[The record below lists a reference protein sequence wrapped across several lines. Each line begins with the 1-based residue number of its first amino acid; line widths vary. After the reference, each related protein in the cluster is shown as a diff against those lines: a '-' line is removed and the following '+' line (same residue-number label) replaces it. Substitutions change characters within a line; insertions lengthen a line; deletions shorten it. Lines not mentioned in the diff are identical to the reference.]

1 MFDNFTDSSKELI
14 YNAQNTALENHN
26 TLIEPVHIINAMI
39 ESSTDSVN
47 MLFEELKLNNNLFSS
62 DIKNI
67 LNSLPKT
74 ESINN
79 QI

>member
-39 ESSTDSVN
+39 EN
-47 MLFEELKLNNNLFSS
+47 
-62 DIKNI
+62 
-67 LNSLPKT
+67 
-74 ESINN
+74 
-79 QI
+79 